1 MEQNFT
7 TRNPLERQGR
17 AKATRLLLVATMIMG
32 CACGGGEVLTP
43 PPPPPPPPSAPPS
56 VSLSGTVIEER
67 NGQAVSGAR
76 IAVAGVTATTG
87 TTGQFTI
94 PGLATGFVT
103 ITVTAPGFDP
113 LSKGIS
119 LDAGVNTVAF
129 TLMPVNTLY
138 SLGAFDVYIPSE
150 VSSVRGVFF
159 VLFGGTGDSRPMIRR
174 DFDFY
179 RTGSVP
185 PEFAAGLPGY
195 RNSLMAFAR
204 AQGFAVMG
212 TTTPPGGPDGLHAE
226 IRQALVEVSSSSGHP
241 ELAHASLLLQ
251 GHSRGGCMAYQ
262 VAGQDPERVIGVIP
276 MAPQGVLPCLNGL
289 LPASVPTY
297 FILGEL
303 DIPSF
308 NTAATNEFEQ
318 KRGGGAIWA
327 LAIERGVGHAWTTNY
342 ALVFN
347 WSAAVA
353 ARRLPQTIP
362 PGAPVTLLQVSPAT
376 GWLGDRISGS
386 VTGYPC
392 FTGDQVK
399 ASWLPSEQTARDWQL
414 VASGSA
420 PTLTVC
426 AP

>member
-138 SLGAFDVYIPSE
+138 ALGAFDVYIPSE

-159 VLFGGTGDSRPMIRR
+159 VLFGGTGDSRR
-174 DFDFY
+174 
-179 RTGSVP
+179 
-185 PEFAAGLPGY
+185 
-195 RNSLMAFAR
+195 
-204 AQGFAVMG
+204 
-212 TTTPPGGPDGLHAE
+212 
-226 IRQALVEVSSSSGHP
+226 
-241 ELAHASLLLQ
+241 
-251 GHSRGGCMAYQ
+251 
-262 VAGQDPERVIGVIP
+262 
-276 MAPQGVLPCLNGL
+276 
-289 LPASVPTY
+289 
-297 FILGEL
+297 
-303 DIPSF
+303 
-308 NTAATNEFEQ
+308 
-318 KRGGGAIWA
+318 
-327 LAIERGVGHAWTTNY
+327 
-342 ALVFN
+342 
-347 WSAAVA
+347 
-353 ARRLPQTIP
+353 
-362 PGAPVTLLQVSPAT
+362 
-376 GWLGDRISGS
+376 
-386 VTGYPC
+386 
-392 FTGDQVK
+392 
-399 ASWLPSEQTARDWQL
+399 
-414 VASGSA
+414 
-420 PTLTVC
+420 
-426 AP
+426 